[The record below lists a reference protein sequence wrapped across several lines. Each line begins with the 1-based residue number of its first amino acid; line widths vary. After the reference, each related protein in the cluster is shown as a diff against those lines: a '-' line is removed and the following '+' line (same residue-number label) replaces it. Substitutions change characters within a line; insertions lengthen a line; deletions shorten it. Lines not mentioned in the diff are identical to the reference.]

1 MEEVKLNFRGKYENL
16 DCEVCKEVEE
26 SQKHIL
32 ECREITKMKKD
43 IEKPPEY
50 ENIFGKN
57 VKMQMKVAQHFL
69 ENLKIKSE
77 IEKKT

>member
-43 IEKPPEY
+43 IERPPEY
-50 ENIFGKN
+50 AYEKN
-57 VKMQMKVAQHFL
+57 LKMQMKVAQHFL

>member
-1 MEEVKLNFRGKYENL
+1 MSQEVTQTIFIMRSRMEEVKLNFRGKCENL

-43 IEKPPEY
+43 IERPPEY
-50 ENIFGKN
+50 
-57 VKMQMKVAQHFL
+57 AY
-69 ENLKIKSE
+69 
-77 IEKKT
+77 EKKM

>member
-1 MEEVKLNFRGKYENL
+1 MEEVKLNFRGKCENL

-43 IEKPPEY
+43 IERPPEY

-69 ENLKIKSE
+69 EHLKIKSE

>member
-1 MEEVKLNFRGKYENL
+1 MEEVKLNFRGKCENL

-43 IEKPPEY
+43 IERPPEY
-50 ENIFGKN
+50 KIYLEKCEN
-57 VKMQMKVAQHFL
+57 
-69 ENLKIKSE
+69 ENESC
-77 IEKKT
+77 TTFS